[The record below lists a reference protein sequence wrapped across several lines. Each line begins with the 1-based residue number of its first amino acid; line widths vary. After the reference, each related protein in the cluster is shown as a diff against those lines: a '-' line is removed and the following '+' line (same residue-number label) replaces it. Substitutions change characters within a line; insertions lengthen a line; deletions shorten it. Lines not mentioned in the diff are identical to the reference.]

1 MGAPDM
7 CKMGSEAG
15 NADTLGAPAEERRDT
30 DTVIRINDLT
40 FRYPNEYVDHAPVLQ
55 GVSINLERGTRCLLL
70 GSNGAGKTTLLNIAG
85 GKHMHGIET
94 VQVMGQPAFHNTHP
108 GITLLTGNWSRA
120 VSFAGTN
127 VAYQA
132 DVTVRRMLETH
143 PNYDHLDQARLR
155 RLLQVLDVNLSWRM
169 HMVSDGQRRRVQIL
183 MGLLKPFEVLLLDEV
198 TVDLDVVSRSDLL
211 EYLKQ
216 ETETRGATILYATHI
231 FDGLHHWA
239 THLAHIQTGGI
250 MRKVGT
256 LEEFPELTEQFEA
269 NSTSPLMRVVEGW
282 LRAERRHA
290 DAMERA
296 KDQVQE
302 LEEEGFEAA
311 DAKVIKKYGDDPF
324 NHFAGTSNSKDQYNY
339 W

>member
-1 MGAPDM
+1 MGDTQSNNMCNTSANAQHPDQSVA
-7 CKMGSEAG
+7 SES
-15 NADTLGAPAEERRDT
+15 
-30 DTVIRINDLT
+30 VIRINDLT
-40 FRYPNEYVDHAPVLQ
+40 FRYPNEYVAHPPVLQ
-55 GVSINLERGTRCLLL
+55 GVNLNLPQGTRCLLL

-85 GKHMHGIET
+85 GKHMHGIEN
-94 VQVMGQPAFHNTHP
+94 VQVMGQPSFHNTHP

-143 PNYDHLDQARLR
+143 GEYDKERLQK
-155 RLLQVLDVNLSWRM
+155 LLEVLDVNLSWRM

-198 TVDLDVVSRSDLL
+198 TVDLDVVSRADLL

-231 FDGLHHWA
+231 FDGLDHWA

-282 LRAERRHA
+282 LRAERRHVQ
-290 DAMERA
+290 AMERA
-296 KDQVQE
+296 KSQVQE
-302 LEEEGFEAA
+302 LEQEGFQAA
-311 DAKVIKKYGDDPF
+311 EAKVVKKYGDDPF

>member
-1 MGAPDM
+1 MGDTQSNNMCNTSANAQHPDQSVA
-7 CKMGSEAG
+7 SES
-15 NADTLGAPAEERRDT
+15 
-30 DTVIRINDLT
+30 VIRINDPT
-40 FRYPNEYVDHAPVLQ
+40 FRYPNEYVAHPPVLQ
-55 GVSINLERGTRCLLL
+55 GVNLNLPQGTRCLLL

-85 GKHMHGIET
+85 GKHMHGIEN
-94 VQVMGQPAFHNTHP
+94 VQVMGQPSFHNTHP

-143 PNYDHLDQARLR
+143 GEYDKARLTK
-155 RLLQVLDVNLSWRM
+155 LLEVLDVNLSWRM

-198 TVDLDVVSRSDLL
+198 TVDLDVVSRADLL
-211 EYLKQ
+211 EYLKE

-231 FDGLHHWA
+231 FDGLDQWA
-239 THLAHIQTGGI
+239 THLCHIQTGGI
-250 MRKVGT
+250 IRKMGQ

-282 LRAERRHA
+282 LRDERQEVKERAER
-290 DAMERA
+290 
-296 KDQVQE
+296 QVLE
-302 LEEEGFEAA
+302 LEEEGFAKA
-311 DAKVIKKYGDDPF
+311 DAKVVKKYCDDPF
-324 NHFAGTSNSKDQYNY
+324 ARKGGGAKDQYNY

>member
-1 MGAPDM
+1 M
-7 CKMGSEAG
+7 CNKGSEAG

-30 DTVIRINDLT
+30 DTGISINDLT

-55 GVSINLERGTRCLLL
+55 GVSINLEKGTRCLLL

-132 DVTVRRMLETH
+132 DVTVRRMLETSGD
-143 PNYDHLDQARLR
+143 YDKERLQ
-155 RLLQVLDVNLSWRM
+155 RLLEVLDVNLSWRM

-231 FDGLHHWA
+231 FDGLDHWA
-239 THLAHIQTGGI
+239 THLCHVQAGGI
-250 MRKVGT
+250 IRKLGK
-256 LEEFPELTEQFEA
+256 LDEFPELMEQFQA
-269 NSTSPLMRVVEGW
+269 KSTAPLMRVVEGW
-282 LRAERRHA
+282 LRAERQESVA
-290 DAMERA
+290 TIDM
-296 KDQVQE
+296 QVDE
-302 LEEEGFEAA
+302 LVTEGFEAA
-311 DAKVIKKYGDDPF
+311 DAKVVKKYADDPF
-324 NHFAGTSNSKDQYNY
+324 ASRGGGGRKDQYNY

>member
-1 MGAPDM
+1 
-7 CKMGSEAG
+7 
-15 NADTLGAPAEERRDT
+15 
-30 DTVIRINDLT
+30 
-40 FRYPNEYVDHAPVLQ
+40 
-55 GVSINLERGTRCLLL
+55 
-70 GSNGAGKTTLLNIAG
+70 
-85 GKHMHGIET
+85 MHGIEN
-94 VQVMGQPAFHNTHP
+94 VQVMGQPSFHNTHP

-143 PNYDHLDQARLR
+143 GEYDKERLQK
-155 RLLQVLDVNLSWRM
+155 LLEVLDVNLSWRM

-198 TVDLDVVSRSDLL
+198 TVDLDVVSRADLL

-231 FDGLHHWA
+231 FDGLDHWA

-282 LRAERRHA
+282 LRAERRHVQ
-290 DAMERA
+290 AMERA
-296 KDQVQE
+296 KSQVQE
-302 LEEEGFEAA
+302 LEQEGFQAA
-311 DAKVIKKYGDDPF
+311 EAKVVKKYGDDPF

>member
-1 MGAPDM
+1 MGDNTTCM
-7 CKMGSEAG
+7 DHGSQDA
-15 NADTLGAPAEERRDT
+15 
-30 DTVIRINDLT
+30 VIKINDLT
-40 FRYPNEYVDHAPVLQ
+40 FRYPNEYVNMPPVLQ

-85 GKHMHGIET
+85 GKHMHGINN
-94 VQVMGQPAFHNTHP
+94 VQVLGQPSFHNTHP

-120 VSFAGTN
+120 VSFAGTS

-132 DVTVRRMLETH
+132 DVTVRRMLETCGD
-143 PNYDHLDQARLR
+143 YDKS
-155 RLLQVLDVNLSWRM
+155 RLLRLLEVLDVNLSWRM

-211 EYLKQ
+211 QYLKE

-231 FDGLHHWA
+231 FDGLDHWA
-239 THLAHIQTGGI
+239 THLAHIQTGGVI
-250 MRKVGT
+250 RKVGQ
-256 LEEFPELTEQFEA
+256 LEEFPELVEQFNA
-269 NSTSPLMRVVEGW
+269 KSTSPLMRVVETW

-290 DAMERA
+290 SALERA
-296 KDQVQE
+296 EHQVKE
-302 LEEEGFEAA
+302 LTEEGFEAA
-311 DAKVIKKYGDDPF
+311 DAKVEKKWCDDPF
-324 NHFAGTSNSKDQYNY
+324 NKFGGKSASKDQYNY